1 MRLLVVEDDT
11 KLASFIVKGFQESGF
26 AVDHCTD
33 GENGLAHALGMT
45 TTRRFST

>member
-1 MRLLVVEDDT
+1 MKLLVVEDDM

-33 GENGLAHALGMT
+33 GEIGLAHGA
-45 TTRRFST
+45 RR